1 MSNEFENNENQKN
14 IASDNDDIKDKSIQ
28 PVILE
33 ELNNNKRENVS
44 LEEIEKLG
52 DINLPV
58 RVVFANI
65 EKTFEEVLRLCEGD
79 TVKLN
84 RFAGEPVDIMVKERV
99 FAKGEITVV
108 DDCFGVR
115 IVDILPSGERIAPSQ
130 NEDK

>member
-1 MSNEFENNENQKN
+1 MSNDFENNDKPEEVSLESESSEQKEV
-14 IASDNDDIKDKSIQ
+14 Q

-33 ELNNNKRENVS
+33 ELTEDKKSNVS
-44 LEEIEKLG
+44 LEDIEKLG

-65 EKTFEEVLRLCEGD
+65 EKTFEEVLKFSEGD

>member
-1 MSNEFENNENQKN
+1 MSNEFENDKPENELSDKNKNENKEV
-14 IASDNDDIKDKSIQ
+14 Q

-33 ELNNNKRENVS
+33 ELTSNKKEDVS
-44 LEEIEKLG
+44 LEKIEKLF
-52 DINLPV
+52 DLKLPV

-65 EKTFEEVLRLCEGD
+65 EKTFEEVLALCEGD

-115 IVDILPSGERIAPSQ
+115 IVDILPSGERIESSHI
-130 NEDK
+130 EEK